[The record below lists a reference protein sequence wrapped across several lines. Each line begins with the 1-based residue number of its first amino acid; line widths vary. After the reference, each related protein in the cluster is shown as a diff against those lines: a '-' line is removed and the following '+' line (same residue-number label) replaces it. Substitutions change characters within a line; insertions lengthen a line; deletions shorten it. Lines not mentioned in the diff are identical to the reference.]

1 MIFSD
6 VVEAIKQFSSVSRIF
21 RGGSK
26 TKKRASPYK
35 GFRKLRSGARTNKDT
50 NTLSLLDILLRE
62 ERREEIYQNYLVTKQ
77 HEKEGRL
84 DFSSDIDQ
92 LMTSLEE

>member
-1 MIFSD
+1 MTFSD
-6 VVEAIKQFSSVSRIF
+6 VVEAIKILSLVEKEEIQ
-21 RGGSK
+21 
-26 TKKRASPYK
+26 
-35 GFRKLRSGARTNKDT
+35 
-50 NTLSLLDILLRE
+50 SLLDQLLRE

>member
-1 MIFSD
+1 MNFSD
-6 VVEAIKQFSSVSRIF
+6 VVEAIK
-21 RGGSK
+21 
-26 TKKRASPYK
+26 
-35 GFRKLRSGARTNKDT
+35 
-50 NTLSLLDILLRE
+50 TLSLGEKEEIQSLLDQLLRE

-84 DFSSDIDQ
+84 HFSSDIDQ